1 MFFHILK
8 IRPMTYI
15 KIVVLIRK
23 EWHNIIA
30 FYIAD
35 YICLHEYAVRFVPSY
50 KAWPNITLI
59 ILKNINALM
68 ISLTQRRF
76 LALTSPNE
84 SSLPNLDWSLA
95 FFRLLRLFN

>member
-1 MFFHILK
+1 MRSFYGSEGFRVRNAVCGFDLPAHVMYINQPKPPACMAYFTDREL
-8 IRPMTYI
+8 RPGGGATPM
-15 KIVVLIRK
+15 
-23 EWHNIIA
+23 
-30 FYIAD
+30 
-35 YICLHEYAVRFVPSY
+35 
-50 KAWPNITLI
+50 
-59 ILKNINALM
+59 M